1 MAKTVYS
8 TDPDWQPQQSG
19 RRVSRDLPPKE
30 QTIYAER
37 DRKGRR
43 GKTVTVLSGFV
54 HKDDTMQKLLKQLKS
69 TCGAG
74 GTLKDGGTLEIQ
86 GDHRDRLA
94 ELLRER
100 GYKVKL
106 KGG

>member
-1 MAKTVYS
+1 MASVEPLPPGLTNIH
-8 TDPDWQPQQSG
+8 
-19 RRVSRDLPPKE
+19 DLPPKE

-37 DRKGRR
+37 DRNGRR